1 MGTWKIE
8 LDKAAERD
16 LDKLDPQ
23 VTRRL
28 ERFLYE
34 RVAKLDNPRTIGE
47 ALRGPKFGEFWKYR
61 IGNYRIICKIED
73 NILRVLVVRVGHLR
87 EVYEH

>member
-23 VTRRL
+23 VTRRI
-28 ERFLYE
+28 ERFLYD
-34 RVAKLDNPRTIGE
+34 RVAKLDNPRIIGE
-47 ALRGPKFGEFWKYR
+47 ALRGSKLGEFWRYR
-61 IGNYRIICKIED
+61 VGDYRIICKIED
-73 NILRVLVVRVGHLR
+73 NILRVLVVRIGHR
-87 EVYEH
+87 QEIYDR

>member
-61 IGNYRIICKIED
+61 IGNYRIICMIED

>member
-16 LDKLDPQ
+16 LDKLDHQ
-23 VTRRL
+23 VTKRI

-34 RVAKLDNPRTIGE
+34 RVARLDNPRLIGE
-47 ALRGPKFGEFWKYR
+47 ALHGSKLGELWKYR
-61 IGNYRIICKIED
+61 VEDYRIICKIED
-73 NILRVLVVRVGHLR
+73 SILRVLVVRIGHR
-87 EVYEH
+87 RDVYER